1 MNHFLHCLPSS
12 PANRTAV
19 ATRGGTLLRGPTR
32 SQELRLRRPSAAA
45 ALSNQN
51 PASFLH
57 HRRYSVYDPTGL
69 PNRAFLQRDRGC
81 CMMQTNL
88 NEPAN
93 NAMQQTVRAA
103 RPLLSRLRPTSPRKV
118 WGKARARLVPQV
130 TRSVGRPPGRDT
142 GTTMVSRSS
151 RGCWALTSRLCPL
164 KASRGMSQRLLNGGD
179 PESLFTPLASSCPL
193 GPRR

>member
-1 MNHFLHCLPSS
+1 MGTIRIPFNALGVQVRHSIHGPTYTWVALVNAVQPRNSSLEGRVTTDRAGAFVAVASFQDRLLQGCQVLNHFRHCLPSS

-19 ATRGGTLLRGPTR
+19 ATRGETLLRGPTR
-32 SQELRLRRPSAAA
+32 SQELRLRRPSAAD
-45 ALSNQN
+45 ALSHQN

-93 NAMQQTVRAA
+93 TYKAPGSQWAHISAKVVVVPSLS
-103 RPLLSRLRPTSPRKV
+103 PLFVLSVL
-118 WGKARARLVPQV
+118 
-130 TRSVGRPPGRDT
+130 
-142 GTTMVSRSS
+142 
-151 RGCWALTSRLCPL
+151 
-164 KASRGMSQRLLNGGD
+164 
-179 PESLFTPLASSCPL
+179 
-193 GPRR
+193 